1 MELIQRVIDIQDEK
15 KLFLVDYLQLN
26 EMIDQAAQTGNTYD
40 LQSLNVKKR
49 KQVEALAILDQ
60 RFLEALSHLKVTL
73 VVDDLGEADTQVYPE
88 LKVLKTTAGEVL
100 KLMVEAKRS
109 DDTLKTAIDTTFSQL
124 KGSKRPIDLNRM
136 YRYTQEYFKE
146 SEE

>member
-15 KLFLVDYLQLN
+15 KLFLLDYLQLN

-40 LQSLNVKKR
+40 LQSLNIKKR

-60 RFLEALSHLKVTL
+60 RFLEAMGHLKVTME
-73 VVDDLGEADTQVYPE
+73 VNDLGDADTKVYPE

-109 DDTLKTAIDTTFSQL
+109 DDTLKTAIDTAFSQL

-146 SEE
+146 ND